1 MVLGVNT
8 VDDRK
13 IALDYLKQNQVTFP
27 NVLDSSAAANRAMM
41 EYETLRGMS
50 AVPMTY
56 LIGRDGKV
64 VEAESIVLQ
73 RGPQVMVWLRDLVR
87 LSRGPS
93 RKGAEE
99 TGLLTVKRLRACL
112 GMAR

>member
-1 MVLGVNT
+1 VVLGVNT

-64 VEAESIVLQ
+64 VEAWYGYQ
-73 RGPQVMVWLRDLVR
+73 QGQ
-87 LSRGPS
+87 
-93 RKGAEE
+93 AENA
-99 TGLLTVKRLRACL
+99 LKKL
-112 GMAR
+112 GF

>member
-1 MVLGVNT
+1 VVLGVNT

-64 VEAESIVLQ
+64 VEASYDYRADQ
-73 RGPQVMVWLRDLVR
+73 
-87 LSRGPS
+87 
-93 RKGAEE
+93 AEKA
-99 TGLLTVKRLRACL
+99 LKKL
-112 GMAR
+112 GF